1 MIHGIGIDIVEVER
15 VRAAVGKWGEK
26 FLNRIFTEREIAYC
40 YTHQNP
46 YPSLAVRLAAKE
58 ALIKALGA
66 DTRFSFTDIE
76 VVNAESGRPVLLFS
90 ERVRAHLKKND
101 IASAHVTLSHERN
114 YGIASV
120 ILERKP
126 IAE

>member
-15 VRAAVGKWGEK
+15 VREAVEKWGDK
-26 FLNRIFTEREIAYC
+26 FLKRVFTEREISYC
-40 YTHQNP
+40 YTRHNP

-76 VVNAESGRPVLLFS
+76 VENTESGRPLLLFS
-90 ERVRAHLKKND
+90 ERLHVHLKKND
-101 IASAHVTLSHERN
+101 IVSAHVTLSHEKR

-120 ILERKP
+120 ILERR
-126 IAE
+126 